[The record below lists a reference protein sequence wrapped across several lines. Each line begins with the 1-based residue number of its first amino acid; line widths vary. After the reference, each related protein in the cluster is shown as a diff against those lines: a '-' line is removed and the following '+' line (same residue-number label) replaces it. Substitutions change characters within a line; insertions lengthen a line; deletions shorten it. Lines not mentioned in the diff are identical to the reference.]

1 MILLCP
7 RYNLLQ
13 KLISVILISF
23 RSSFLD
29 PHFHIFLSLRL
40 ANEKKTSIIISLW
53 YLKEKT
59 RYNSITPTITIYYYS
74 QSSFVEEYLLKIVKK
89 LQEEENQKVINKIH
103 HSIWKQK
110 RTNLK
115 TALLVL
121 KTESETLACFP
132 PLKQMRNKVSN
143 IKIIKCL
150 IMDVFLIYELIAKD
164 ELFCRFTKEM
174 ITL

>member
-1 MILLCP
+1 MNKNSFSYLLRLGFGESWDFFLTKMNGCHTKFLLSSDIYKTYFSRTQMIILCP
-7 RYNLLQ
+7 RYNLLK
-13 KLISVILISF
+13 KLISLFLISF

-89 LQEEENQKVINKIH
+89 LQEEENQKVINEIH
-103 HSIWKQK
+103 HSIWKQNEQIWK
-110 RTNLK
+110 
-115 TALLVL
+115 LL
-121 KTESETLACFP
+121 C
-132 PLKQMRNKVSN
+132 
-143 IKIIKCL
+143 
-150 IMDVFLIYELIAKD
+150 
-164 ELFCRFTKEM
+164 
-174 ITL
+174 